1 MNPGPPPSTP
11 ASPSLQHL
19 LDVNLLLAAI
29 WANHPQHDK
38 AFAWLA
44 GKSVMLCPLS
54 ELGFL
59 RISTNKKA
67 INAPMEKARDL
78 LDQFAIDRKA
88 VRIADDLQPL
98 ESHPGKSEE
107 VTDHYLADLATRHGA
122 RLATFDQN
130 LIHSSV
136 DVIFP

>member
-1 MNPGPPPSTP
+1 MKLNPSLSVP
-11 ASPSLQHL
+11 ASPDVRHL

-29 WANHPQHDK
+29 WANHPQHAK
-38 AFAWLA
+38 AFAWLS
-44 GKSVMLCPLS
+44 GKNVILCPLS

-78 LDQFAIDRKA
+78 LKQFEIDRKA
-88 VRIADDLQPL
+88 VRITDDLQAL
-98 ESHPGKSEE
+98 DSHPAKSEG
-107 VTDHYLADLATRHGA
+107 VTDHYLADLAVLHGA

-130 LIHSSV
+130 ITHSSV
-136 DVIFP
+136 DVIV